1 MRLIVG
7 RHNLICDNMM
17 EKTKIFDCTI
27 RDGSY
32 AVNFKFTKTDV
43 KNIVSRLV
51 RLGVEYIEIGHGQ
64 GLNASSP
71 ERGVSLYSDEEYLKA
86 AVAVAGKSKI
96 GVFCIPGIARKEDL
110 QMAKEHGAEFI
121 RVGVTIDNIDK
132 AQPYL
137 EYAKTIGF
145 VTMVNFMKSYSRT
158 AKRFAEGCKKA
169 YELGS
174 DYVYLVD
181 SAGTMLPE
189 DIEVFYNEAMS
200 YTPNLKLGFHGH
212 NNMGLGVAN
221 GLKCIELGFSFVDC
235 SFQGLGRSIGN
246 IATEMFVMATMK
258 KYGTEI
264 FDIDIP
270 RLLEYGYVVL
280 KDITNRDLNNPL
292 ELICGYTGFHSSFIK
307 DIYRC
312 CCDYNV
318 DPLRLIMAYT
328 KIDKEGIDTN
338 LLAEVAKGLPTDNVD
353 EHPYNFRQFFTN
365 NI

>member
-1 MRLIVG
+1 M
-7 RHNLICDNMM
+7 N
-17 EKTKIFDCTI
+17 KTKILDCTV

-32 AVNFKFTKTDV
+32 AVNFKFTCTDV
-43 KNIVSRLV
+43 KNIVARLV
-51 RLGVEYIEIGHGQ
+51 RLGIEYIEIGHGQ

-71 ERGVSLYSDEEYLKA
+71 ERGVSLYNDEEYLDA
-86 AVAVAGKSKI
+86 AMSVAGDSKI
-96 GVFCIPGIARKEDL
+96 GVFCIPGIARMEDL
-110 QMAKEHGAEFI
+110 QMAKEHGASFI
-121 RVGVTIDNIDK
+121 RIGVTIDNVDK
-132 AQPYL
+132 AQPYVA
-137 EYAKTIGF
+137 YAKNLGF
-145 VTMVNFMKSYSRT
+145 ETMVNFMKSYSRT
-158 AKRFAEGCKKA
+158 PQRFAEGCKTA
-169 YELGS
+169 HDMGA

-189 DIEVFYNEAMS
+189 DIEAFYNAAVELS
-200 YTPNLKLGFHGH
+200 PDIQLGFHGH

-246 IATEMFVMATMK
+246 IATEMFVMAAKK
-258 KYGTEI
+258 KYGTAI
-264 FDIDIP
+264 YDIDIP

-280 KDITNRDLNNPL
+280 KDISDRNLDNPL
-292 ELICGYTGFHSSFIK
+292 ELICGYTGFHSSFLK

-328 KIDKEGIDTN
+328 KIDKENVDKDK
-338 LLAEVAKGLPTDNVD
+338 LAQVAQSLPSDNVD
-353 EHPYNFRQFFTN
+353 EHPYNFRKIFSN

>member
-1 MRLIVG
+1 
-7 RHNLICDNMM
+7 M
-17 EKTKIFDCTI
+17 EKTKIFDCTV

-32 AVNFKFTKTDV
+32 AVNFKFTCTDV

-51 RLGVEYIEIGHGQ
+51 RLGIEYIEIGHGQ

-71 ERGVSLYSDEEYLKA
+71 ERGISLYTDEEYLDA
-86 AVAVAGKSKI
+86 AMSVAGDSKI
-96 GVFCIPGIARKEDL
+96 GVFCIPGIAKMEDIK
-110 QMAKEHGAEFI
+110 MAKKHGAQFI
-121 RVGVTIDNIDK
+121 RIGVTIDNVEK
-132 AQPYL
+132 ARPYVA
-137 EYAKTIGF
+137 YAKNLGLE
-145 VTMVNFMKSYSRT
+145 TMVNFMKSYSRT
-158 AKRFAEGCKKA
+158 PQRFAEGCKTA
-169 YELGS
+169 HDMGA

-189 DIEVFYNEAMS
+189 DIEAFQKAAVAL
-200 YTPNLKLGFHGH
+200 TPDIRLGFHGH

-246 IATEMFVMATMK
+246 IATEMFVMAAEK
-258 KYGTEI
+258 KYGTEVY
-264 FDIDIP
+264 DIDIP

-280 KDITNRDLNNPL
+280 KDISDRNLDNPL
-292 ELICGYTGFHSSFIK
+292 ELICGYTGFHSSFLK

-328 KIDKEGIDTN
+328 NIDKENVDN
-338 LLAEVAKGLPTDNVD
+338 NKLAEVAKNLPTDNVD
-353 EHPYNFRQFFTN
+353 DHPYNFRKFFTYN
-365 NI
+365 N